1 MPFGDAPSLGT
12 PATVAAAHGD
22 RDPHPLVALLASET
36 GRGYLAV
43 ADDGTTYAFGDFPD
57 PGSLAG
63 MTLSSP
69 VVAAARYT
77 DAPGHT
83 PGAWLLL
90 ADGGVVSLRAPFYG
104 SVVDEKD
111 PKPARVRA
119 PYYTGG
125 VPLVSGR
132 SGGLVAV
139 PCSGADGVIVVSAV
153 LAPGVAG
160 LIADAKH
167 DGVPLCATSSYRNS
181 QQQIALRKA
190 YCTDAFDPKATCS
203 RPVALP
209 GLSRHEQGLAIDFRT
224 SAGGYAWL
232 ATHAPAR
239 GLQHL
244 KAYGDEV
251 EPWHYSID
259 GG

>member
-1 MPFGDAPSLGT
+1 VPFGDAEPLGT
-12 PATVAAAHGD
+12 PATVAATHGV
-22 RDPHPLVALLASET
+22 RDPHPLVALIASET

-69 VVAAARYT
+69 VVDAARYT

-90 ADGGVVSLRAPFYG
+90 ADGGVVSLHAPFYG

-111 PKPARVRA
+111 PKPDRVRA

-125 VPLVSGR
+125 APLVCGR

-160 LIADAKH
+160 LIADAKR

-224 SAGGYAWL
+224 SAGGYGWL
-232 ATHAPAR
+232 ATHAPGR

-251 EPWHYSID
+251 EPWHYSSD